1 MSGMDRD
8 REDLFALFLAAL
20 QAVVPEVTSE
30 QRALVR
36 EVVDGLMREREVRV
50 RARNA

>member
-1 MSGMDRD
+1 MD

-20 QAVVPEVTSE
+20 EAVLPEVTSE

-36 EVVDGLMREREVRV
+36 DVVDGMIRERAEVPPQ
-50 RARNA
+50 